1 MVLGRCGS
9 VRVYVLDVVGRYW
22 MLWGGEFG
30 VEFNLLTPGGQM
42 LIDCGRGKNGIF
54 KYDYNARK
62 RHG

>member
-1 MVLGRCGS
+1 MWTW
-9 VRVYVLDVVGRYW
+9 YW